1 MGLARQVSI
10 VATGIVKDVI
20 IDIVTQIGKIV
31 QTALGGLLQVLYR
44 GGSIPATV
52 DATHIFAPHWL
63 FCVKQPFQSALIN
76 YNGSVNFVNG
86 VGTLADPFGIGRY
99 IFQVTSIGATLL
111 WQNPYSALSSG
122 TSYPFTYSWGGGVGT
137 IIMTGIAAGWNGP
150 LQVIYSTQ
158 NGPML
163 TPGDPYEAWPD
174 WRTLA
179 PGEIDSAC
187 DTYNWAYRAYLD
199 ASTILGGQ
207 WTLAAAD
214 TLAQA
219 AIVYDIND
227 SRDWI
232 KPTYTGS
239 PFSDGSRFSY
249 TDRTPTAPT
258 FSCDAAGNVVVN
270 VPAGSGQ
277 VQYGN
282 AAINDTY
289 NSGDYTYFYVG
300 SNVPMTVGAFIDPAE
315 TYVPANRY
323 TATLTLHGTGIELI
337 SINNTIFFNPA
348 GEQLPAGTPVYTV
361 GFIDTFSGAHTL
373 WISRVRQLP
382 PLPIEYYPGAIPFT
396 ANFLGQP
403 ATLVDWRGPV
413 YMGYQSPWMWKQIG
427 NATATANCVQMLADA
442 QTQWHV
448 QTGQP
453 DTGPFAPVFY
463 FERSDAVQYGPANTF
478 GWSGPDPSTNWGG
491 YQYRPLAELT
501 QLVAEAAGTESY
513 FAQAVSVAD
522 TFLTFLDNHW
532 TNATAGPPTD
542 YFQGQAAQVNYQDP
556 QMAALILRALLYMDK
571 QKLAERKRERDHERN
586 LLLASDENARTVLG
600 ALSGHGR
607 HGRHLLRRHRDP
619 KLVRILAW

>member
-1 MGLARQVSI
+1 MSNALYPSLVKGLTYTVLKTPEFSTLVQKSPNGSELRIPQTQNPLWHWSLIYEYLYDAFNTPDNTMPYAPYTDLQALMGFFLARQGQNDDFLFLDPDDNYVGPALIGSSPNLQAQLQLVTDGAGNWYTPIQRNLVGGFWEDITDIATIQVYANGVRARNYSLNGPGLALPGQSFMGLYLQWFSLPATPITAQFNFYFRVRFETDTQDFEKFMAELWTIGGDNSKNGSGMLKLVSSRPGGSFLPGAQNMLMNYQGLVVNAFNNQEGRGDYFDEASGTSESQFLLI
-10 VATGIVKDVI
+10 LGLLEAYK
-20 IDIVTQIGKIV
+20 VTANADALSLA
-31 QTALGGLLQVLYR
+31 QTALGGLLPVLYR

-63 FCVKQPFQSALIN
+63 FCVKQRFQSALIN

-207 WTLAAAD
+207 WTLAAAA

-258 FSCDAAGNVVVN
+258 FSCDAA
-270 VPAGSGQ
+270 
-277 VQYGN
+277 
-282 AAINDTY
+282 
-289 NSGDYTYFYVG
+289 
-300 SNVPMTVGAFIDPAE
+300 
-315 TYVPANRY
+315 
-323 TATLTLHGTGIELI
+323 AT
-337 SINNTIFFNPA
+337 
-348 GEQLPAGTPVYTV
+348 
-361 GFIDTFSGAHTL
+361 
-373 WISRVRQLP
+373 
-382 PLPIEYYPGAIPFT
+382 
-396 ANFLGQP
+396 
-403 ATLVDWRGPV
+403 
-413 YMGYQSPWMWKQIG
+413 
-427 NATATANCVQMLADA
+427 
-442 QTQWHV
+442 
-448 QTGQP
+448 
-453 DTGPFAPVFY
+453 
-463 FERSDAVQYGPANTF
+463 
-478 GWSGPDPSTNWGG
+478 WS
-491 YQYRPLAELT
+491 
-501 QLVAEAAGTESY
+501 
-513 FAQAVSVAD
+513 
-522 TFLTFLDNHW
+522 
-532 TNATAGPPTD
+532 
-542 YFQGQAAQVNYQDP
+542 
-556 QMAALILRALLYMDK
+556 
-571 QKLAERKRERDHERN
+571 
-586 LLLASDENARTVLG
+586 
-600 ALSGHGR
+600 
-607 HGRHLLRRHRDP
+607 
-619 KLVRILAW
+619 